1 MRTLLICL
9 LLLTGSV
16 SSGYAALLHSQGI
29 PLLQNFKPKDYAAGT
44 QNWALLQDSSGLIY
58 VANNVGILE
67 YDGVNWRTIQTAN
80 KSVAR
85 SLALAPDE
93 RIYVGAKGEVGYLTA
108 PQSGGRHY
116 VSLTSEL
123 PESYRDF
130 QDVRQTFVTPDGVF
144 FISRQYVLQWQQQQF
159 RIWTTDSAFLKAF
172 WVQQRLLI
180 RDQQQGLLEWQNQG
194 FVPLA
199 KGDFFRDK
207 AVFFLEAFDE
217 QTLLIGTRD
226 HGFFLWR
233 DGQISPWST
242 AVDLQLQQAQ
252 VYSGL
257 TLQNGHFAIGTVLG
271 GLFILDRDGRLVDR
285 ITKASGLHD
294 QNVRAM
300 AQDHQ
305 AGLWLALDHGL
316 ARIALGSALSV
327 FNSARGLE
335 GNVFA
340 VHRHQQHLYAGT
352 SLGLFRLE
360 QADNLDAYFR
370 RVEPIRQQ
378 SWDFLSFDSQLLAA
392 TNGGVYRLEPTG
404 PELIRRSELAS
415 KVLVRS
421 KVTPERVYIGLQ
433 NGLATMRWDANQ
445 WIDEGV
451 VPGISGN
458 LNSIIETAKGE
469 LWLGT
474 LAHGVYRLQLPANWQ
489 GGASVPLPINHY
501 DKSHGLPSLNR
512 NSVYLLQDELVFAT
526 VRGLF
531 RFDPA
536 VGNFKLDPKF
546 GALFSPEQPWIR
558 NPVMDHAGRLW
569 MLIWDNLAGTRHA
582 GVALPRADG
591 SYQWTTSSLQPLADI
606 PLDTILLDQ
615 QLIWFGGAEGLF
627 RFVADQFQAQQPKPP
642 LLRQLSSSDGTR
654 IYDGGP
660 LPVQL
665 TLQPE
670 QNNLRFSYSSPNF
683 DHLQA
688 EQLQVR
694 LFGHDENW
702 SNWSQ
707 EPYRDYTNLSAGEYR
722 FEIRA
727 RNAAGQ
733 ISSADALHFKILAP
747 WYQSLWFYA
756 ALIFLAIL
764 AVLLLMKWRTH
775 SLLSE
780 QQRLADLVSQRT
792 EHLQQT
798 LSELEIARQRAEAAT
813 QAKSQFLANISHELR
828 TPLNA
833 VLGFAELAQQSKAI
847 SDKQLYLGRIRNAGK
862 ILSSIIN
869 DLLDFSKAEAG
880 KIQLEQL
887 PFKLQDCIE
896 QVVTLFSA
904 QLADKKLPLQLNL
917 APDLPAQLVG
927 DPLRLSQVLINLL
940 SNAVKFTERGAI
952 RLTIS
957 PLAASDERLCLL
969 FSLADTGIGISE
981 TQQQQLFQAFNQGD
995 QSISRQY
1002 GGTGLG
1008 LAISKRLV
1016 ELMHG
1021 QIQLQSQPGIG
1032 TTVSFTAYFSKA
1044 KLPAANPHSSEA
1056 SAEPSLI
1063 SAEPYDGN
1071 PLLVV
1076 DDNYYNQQLLK
1087 LMLDKLGYPCLVASS
1102 GEEALQLLAQQQV
1115 SLVLLDIEMPAMN
1128 GYQTLQAIRQLPGRQ
1143 QLPVIAVTG
1152 HTAVQLGERQGQLQF
1167 DDMLTKPFSLASL
1180 QQQLA
1185 KFLR

>member
-582 GVALPRADG
+582 GVALPKADG

-733 ISSADALHFKILAP
+733 ISSADALYFKILAP

>member
-9 LLLTGSV
+9 LLFIGSV

-85 SLALAPDE
+85 SLALAADE

-116 VSLTSEL
+116 VSLTAEL

-144 FISRQYVLQWQQQQF
+144 FISRQYVLQWHQQQF

-180 RDQQQGLLEWQNQG
+180 RDQQQGLLQWQDQG
-194 FVPLA
+194 FVPLPN
-199 KGDFFRDK
+199 GDFFRDK

-217 QTLLIGTRD
+217 QQLLIGTRD
-226 HGFFLWR
+226 HGFFHWHN
-233 DGQISPWST
+233 GQVTPWIT
-242 AVDLQLQQAQ
+242 AVDQQLKQAEI
-252 VYSGL
+252 YSGL
-257 TLQNGHFAIGTVLG
+257 TLQNGHFAIGTVHG
-271 GLFILDRDGRLVDR
+271 GLFILDRQGRLVDR

-340 VHRHQQHLYAGT
+340 IHRHQQHLYAAT

-378 SWDFLSFDSQLLAA
+378 SWDFLSFEQQLLAA
-392 TNGGVYRLEPTG
+392 TNSGVYRLQPTG
-404 PELIRRSELAS
+404 PGLIRRSELAS

-421 KVTPERVYIGLQ
+421 ELVPERVYIGLQ
-433 NGLATMRWDANQ
+433 DGLATMRLVDGEWL
-445 WIDEGV
+445 DEGK
-451 VPGISGN
+451 VPGVHGN
-458 LNSIIETAKGE
+458 LNSIVEMPDGQ

-474 LAHGVYRLQLPANWQ
+474 LAHGLYRLQLPAEWQ
-489 GGASVPLPINHY
+489 GGSSVPLSLSHY

-512 NSVYLLQDELVFAT
+512 NSVHLLNNQLYFAT

-531 RFDPA
+531 RFQA
-536 VGNFKLDPKF
+536 NESQFRLDPTF
-546 GALFSPEQPWIR
+546 GALFSGEQPWIR
-558 NPVMDHAGRLW
+558 DPLMDAAGRLW
-569 MLIWDNLAGTRHA
+569 MLIWDNTAGTRHA
-582 GVALPRADG
+582 GVALPKADG

-615 QLIWFGGAEGLF
+615 QLVWFGGAEGIF
-627 RFVADQFQAQQPKPP
+627 RFVADQFQAPQPKPP
-642 LLRQLSSSDGTR
+642 LLRQLTSSDGQR
-654 IYDGGP
+654 LYDGGP
-660 LPVQL
+660 VPAGLS
-665 TLQPE
+665 LQPE

-694 LFGHDENW
+694 LFGHDDSW
-702 SNWSQ
+702 SAWSL
-707 EPYRDYTNLSAGEYR
+707 EPYRDYTNLPPGEYR

-733 ISSADALHFKILAP
+733 ISSADALHFRILAP
-747 WYQSLWFYA
+747 WYQSRWLYA
-756 ALIFLAIL
+756 ALALLF
-764 AVLLLMKWRTH
+764 VLLMMLLMKWRTH
-775 SLLSE
+775 SLLRE
-780 QQRLADLVSQRT
+780 QQRLAALVSQRT

-798 LSELEIARQRAEAAT
+798 LSELETARQRAEAAT

-833 VLGFAELAQQSKAI
+833 VLGFAELAQQSKAL

-957 PLAASDERLCLL
+957 PLTTSDERLCLL

-995 QSISRQY
+995 ETISRQY

-1008 LAISKRLV
+1008 LAICKRLV
-1016 ELMHG
+1016 ELMQG
-1021 QIQLQSQPGIG
+1021 QIQLQSQPGVG

-1056 SAEPSLI
+1056 PSEPSLI
-1063 SAEPYDGN
+1063 NAEPYTGK

-1087 LMLDKLGYPCLVASS
+1087 LMLDKLGYPCLLASN

-1128 GYQTLQAIRQLPGRQ
+1128 GYQTLEAIRQLPGQQ
-1143 QLPVIAVTG
+1143 QLPVVAVTG

>member
-242 AVDLQLQQAQ
+242 AVDQQLQQAQ
-252 VYSGL
+252 IYSGL

-489 GGASVPLPINHY
+489 GGGSVPLPINHY

-995 QSISRQY
+995 ETISRQY

-1008 LAISKRLV
+1008 LAICKRLV
-1016 ELMHG
+1016 ELMQG
-1021 QIQLQSQPGIG
+1021 QIQLQSQPGVG

-1056 SAEPSLI
+1056 PSEPSLI
-1063 SAEPYDGN
+1063 NAEPYTGK

-1087 LMLDKLGYPCLVASS
+1087 LMLDKLGYPCLLASS

-1128 GYQTLQAIRQLPGRQ
+1128 GYQTLEAIRQLPGQ
-1143 QLPVIAVTG
+1143 QLPVVAVTG

>member
-1 MRTLLICL
+1 LRTLLICL

>member
-242 AVDLQLQQAQ
+242 AVDQQLQQAQ

-627 RFVADQFQAQQPKPP
+627 RFVA
-642 LLRQLSSSDGTR
+642 
-654 IYDGGP
+654 
-660 LPVQL
+660 
-665 TLQPE
+665 
-670 QNNLRFSYSSPNF
+670 
-683 DHLQA
+683 
-688 EQLQVR
+688 
-694 LFGHDENW
+694 
-702 SNWSQ
+702 
-707 EPYRDYTNLSAGEYR
+707 
-722 FEIRA
+722 
-727 RNAAGQ
+727 
-733 ISSADALHFKILAP
+733 
-747 WYQSLWFYA
+747 
-756 ALIFLAIL
+756 
-764 AVLLLMKWRTH
+764 
-775 SLLSE
+775 
-780 QQRLADLVSQRT
+780 
-792 EHLQQT
+792 
-798 LSELEIARQRAEAAT
+798 
-813 QAKSQFLANISHELR
+813 
-828 TPLNA
+828 
-833 VLGFAELAQQSKAI
+833 
-847 SDKQLYLGRIRNAGK
+847 
-862 ILSSIIN
+862 
-869 DLLDFSKAEAG
+869 
-880 KIQLEQL
+880 
-887 PFKLQDCIE
+887 
-896 QVVTLFSA
+896 
-904 QLADKKLPLQLNL
+904 
-917 APDLPAQLVG
+917 
-927 DPLRLSQVLINLL
+927 
-940 SNAVKFTERGAI
+940 
-952 RLTIS
+952 
-957 PLAASDERLCLL
+957 
-969 FSLADTGIGISE
+969 
-981 TQQQQLFQAFNQGD
+981 
-995 QSISRQY
+995 
-1002 GGTGLG
+1002 
-1008 LAISKRLV
+1008 
-1016 ELMHG
+1016 
-1021 QIQLQSQPGIG
+1021 
-1032 TTVSFTAYFSKA
+1032 
-1044 KLPAANPHSSEA
+1044 
-1056 SAEPSLI
+1056 
-1063 SAEPYDGN
+1063 
-1071 PLLVV
+1071 
-1076 DDNYYNQQLLK
+1076 
-1087 LMLDKLGYPCLVASS
+1087 
-1102 GEEALQLLAQQQV
+1102 
-1115 SLVLLDIEMPAMN
+1115 
-1128 GYQTLQAIRQLPGRQ
+1128 
-1143 QLPVIAVTG
+1143 VTG
-1152 HTAVQLGERQGQLQF
+1152 EA
-1167 DDMLTKPFSLASL
+1167 
-1180 QQQLA
+1180 
-1185 KFLR
+1185 

>member
-489 GGASVPLPINHY
+489 GGGSVPLPINHY

>member
-489 GGASVPLPINHY
+489 GGGSVPLPINHY

-642 LLRQLSSSDGTR
+642 LLRQLSRSDGTR

-1102 GEEALQLLAQQQV
+1102 GEEALQLLAQRQV

>member
-1 MRTLLICL
+1 LRTLLICL
-9 LLLTGSV
+9 LLFIGSV

-85 SLALAPDE
+85 SLALAADE

-489 GGASVPLPINHY
+489 GGGSVPLPINHY

-957 PLAASDERLCLL
+957 PLTTSDERLCLL

-1021 QIQLQSQPGIG
+1021 QIQLQSQPGVG

-1063 SAEPYDGN
+1063 SAEPYDGK

-1102 GEEALQLLAQQQV
+1102 GEEALLLLAQQQV